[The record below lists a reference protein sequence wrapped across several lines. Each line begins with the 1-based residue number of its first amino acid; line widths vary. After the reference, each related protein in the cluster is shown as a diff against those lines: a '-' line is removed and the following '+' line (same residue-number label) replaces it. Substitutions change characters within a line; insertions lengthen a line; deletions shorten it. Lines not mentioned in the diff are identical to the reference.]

1 MLLFWLVG
9 GIPIILLA
17 TLALALW
24 LTVVELL
31 QLRPNYLWWM
41 WWLIVVFMTHIFG
54 YLALRG
60 YVAYR
65 RRKDSPAT

>member
-1 MLLFWLVG
+1 MLLYWLMG
-9 GIPIILLA
+9 APLIIAA

-41 WWLIVVFMTHIFG
+41 WWLIVVFILHIFG